1 VRLLGYDIHQISLG
15 NLKLVFY
22 WQAMREMDENYTVF
36 RHVIGPDGELAGQK
50 DGWPRD
56 GDYPT
61 SFWMRS
67 EIVTDEVVI
76 PVSTEAGPGMY
87 RIEFGLYDAATGQRL
102 PATRSGMR
110 LENDAVIT
118 SLDVER

>member
-1 VRLLGYDIHQISLG
+1 
-15 NLKLVFY
+15 
-22 WQAMREMDENYTVF
+22 MDENYTVF
-36 RHVIGPDGELAGQK
+36 RHIIAPDGNLAGQK

-61 SFWMRS
+61 SFWMRG

-76 PVSTEAGPGMY
+76 PFSTAAGPGTY

-102 PATRSGMR
+102 AATRSGMR
-110 LENDAVIT
+110 LANDMVIV
-118 SLDVER
+118 SFQVER